1 MLALSFF
8 GRKKCALREI
18 FLRLEFVN
26 SLVAPVKADP
36 VWALFIALICKE

>member
-26 SLVAPVKADP
+26 SLVAPVKADTK
-36 VWALFIALICKE
+36 WTHFIALIYKE